1 MADLPNFEAIRQTLR
16 HEVEAMFG
24 SAESLFSAMEMK
36 LIFKG
41 VTYELLYDAEFVR
54 IAQEKIQSFRDLHEE
69 FEAAA
74 GCKEGPQIARR
85 SRAIAEGD

>member
-1 MADLPNFEAIRQTLR
+1 
-16 HEVEAMFG
+16 MFG
-24 SAESLFSAMEMK
+24 SAESLFNAMEMK

-41 VTYELLYDAEFVR
+41 VTYELLYDTEFVR

-74 GCKEGPQIARR
+74 GCEESRQIAH
-85 SRAIAEGD
+85 SKP